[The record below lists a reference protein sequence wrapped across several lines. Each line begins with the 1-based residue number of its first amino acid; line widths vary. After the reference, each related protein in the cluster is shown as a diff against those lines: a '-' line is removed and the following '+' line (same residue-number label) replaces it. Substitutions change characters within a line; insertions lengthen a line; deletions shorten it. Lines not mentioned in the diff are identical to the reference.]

1 MSTKLGYIKR
11 VLDIKELLEES
22 SLFLFGS
29 RMTGKT
35 KYIENNL
42 QKKAILSLTF
52 LDNDTLDAFQNNPV
66 LLRSI
71 L

>member
-22 SLFLFGS
+22 SLVRFGP

-35 KYIENNL
+35 KYIENKL

>member
-22 SLFLFGS
+22 SLFLFGP

-42 QKKAILSLTF
+42 QKKAILSLNASFSFTKVRRF
-52 LDNDTLDAFQNNPV
+52 PIIPIAQV
-66 LLRSI
+66 Q
-71 L
+71 

>member
-22 SLFLFGS
+22 SLFLFGP

-52 LDNDTLDAFQNNPV
+52 LDNDTLDAFQKNPV

>member
-11 VLDIKELLEES
+11 VLDIKELLEKS
-22 SLFLFGS
+22 SLFLFGL

>member
-22 SLFLFGS
+22 SLFLFGP

-35 KYIENNL
+35 KYKENNL